1 LRPRAAA
8 AILEGETD
16 RLARERPLA
25 SSDPEKVFGRTESVA
40 QSAAAAA
47 AAREPS
53 LEMAASVFIADNK
66 FREEL
71 ISTARALV
79 APGKGILAAD
89 ESTGTIDKRFKAI
102 KVENTRENR
111 RAYRHLLITTP
122 GLSQHISGII
132 LYEETLKETTEDG
145 KTKFTDMIR
154 DAGLIIGIKTDKGT
168 KDLPYTDK
176 ETMTQGLT
184 DLGERCAEY
193 YKLGARF
200 CKWRVTLRISE
211 RTPSQLAIAEN
222 AACLARYAAISQVN
236 GLMPIVE
243 PEVLMDGAHPLHVS
257 QFWTEKVLAA
267 VYKALNDANVIL
279 EGTLLKVNM
288 ATPGEACPQKAS
300 PEDIALATVRTLQ
313 RTVPPA
319 VPGIVFLSGGQGEEE
334 ATVNL
339 QAINAVQAGVRPWR
353 LSFSYGR
360 ALQQSCLQAWSGKPE
375 NVAAAQRELLKR
387 AKANGEATEGKFK
400 GEAGGASAAGG
411 QRLFEK
417 NYVY

>member
-1 LRPRAAA
+1 
-8 AILEGETD
+8 
-16 RLARERPLA
+16 
-25 SSDPEKVFGRTESVA
+25 
-40 QSAAAAA
+40 
-47 AAREPS
+47 
-53 LEMAASVFIADNK
+53 
-66 FREEL
+66 
-71 ISTARALV
+71 
-79 APGKGILAAD
+79 
-89 ESTGTIDKRFKAI
+89 
-102 KVENTRENR
+102 
-111 RAYRHLLITTP
+111 
-122 GLSQHISGII
+122 
-132 LYEETLKETTEDG
+132 
-145 KTKFTDMIR
+145 
-154 DAGLIIGIKTDKGT
+154 
-168 KDLPYTDK
+168 
-176 ETMTQGLT
+176 
-184 DLGERCAEY
+184 
-193 YKLGARF
+193 
-200 CKWRVTLRISE
+200 
-211 RTPSQLAIAEN
+211 
-222 AACLARYAAISQVN
+222 
-236 GLMPIVE
+236 VE

-387 AKANGEATEGKFK
+387 AKANGEATDGKFK